1 MLIQA
6 QILSASTQ
14 ELILAFSQSIARV
27 KPDHPTGDF
36 KQRYRAPPALLHSP
50 AFPSNTSCDIL

>member
-6 QILSASTQ
+6 QSE

-27 KPDHPTGDF
+27 KPDHPPEDF
-36 KQRYRAPPALLHSP
+36 KRRYRAPRALLHSS
-50 AFPSNTSCDIL
+50 AFPSNTSYGIL